1 MKFNKVK
8 LILSDIFVKKN
19 GKTKVLKNT
28 NSDELIQT
36 ERYSHTFVKFIMNIS
51 SKVIA

>member
-1 MKFNKVK
+1 MKFYKVK
-8 LILSDIFVKKN
+8 LILSDIFVKK
-19 GKTKVLKNT
+19 KMVT

-36 ERYSHTFVKFIMNIS
+36 ERYSHTFVMNIS